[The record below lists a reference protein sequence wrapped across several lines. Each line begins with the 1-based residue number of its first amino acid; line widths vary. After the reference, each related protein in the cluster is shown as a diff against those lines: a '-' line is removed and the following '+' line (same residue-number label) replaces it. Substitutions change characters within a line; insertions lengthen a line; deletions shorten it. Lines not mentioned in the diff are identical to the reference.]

1 MPSPSPKAPTTT
13 SRADLALVLDVLQA
27 VAARPERWEQ
37 VIDALG
43 EPGAVPV
50 ATPPEPQPEPP
61 GVGVVMVAASG
72 QVCAWNPAGE
82 AVFQQRLR
90 AISAG
95 GATYFSPVNHEAL
108 DQARRRLEAGS
119 GGQVIVKFTAAA
131 DETPCFAYVMR
142 QDDLPEALGGGV
154 APCGEA
160 LPRLAIVFPAVDAS
174 DRLWANLR
182 RSFGLTAAETRLAA
196 RLKEGL
202 SLKEAAVTLGVSVN
216 TVRNQLRAVFDKV
229 GLTRQSDLVKAL
241 TDLGGLAGALS
252 ADEPIAAT
260 EGGAVRAAPPLRL
273 FSLSD
278 RRLAWR
284 EYGDPRGR
292 PALVVHQ
299 GLGCS
304 VLPRGTDSLAR
315 DLGLRLICPDRP
327 GAGRSDP
334 HPEFSFEA
342 VAADMAALCRS
353 LDLRDLRIV
362 GFMAG
367 APFALC
373 LAAELGAAV
382 SKVMLASARPSGL
395 MAETEADRQHRMVL
409 FRRRL
414 LRNSW
419 LADLMFALLRRQLGR
434 GQVERFVRTAA
445 SAPTDAAYLADHPGV
460 VGYICEYIAE
470 SLAVTSRGIADEV
483 KCAARNPVLDLAG
496 LTAPVS
502 VWHGA
507 DDPMASADQIVAW
520 MGGRVAETRVFPD
533 VGHFMPLRQWPEIL
547 GWLADQGRGSEY

>member
-1 MPSPSPKAPTTT
+1 MPKPTPEIPPARPAAA
-13 SRADLALVLDVLQA
+13 RADLALVLGALRA
-27 VAARPERWEQ
+27 VAARPSGWEQ

-43 EPGAVPV
+43 DPAGVPI
-50 ATPPEPQPEPP
+50 AEMAAPLLEPP
-61 GVGVVMVAASG
+61 GVGVVMVSAAG
-72 QVCAWNPAGE
+72 AVCAWNPAGE
-82 AVFQQRLR
+82 AVLLDRLG
-90 AISAG
+90 AITVGSALH
-95 GATYFSPVNHEAL
+95 FSPVNHEAL
-108 DQARRRLEAGS
+108 AQARQRLEAGV
-119 GGQVIVKFTAAA
+119 GPQVIVKFTTAA
-131 DETPCFAYVMR
+131 DEAPCFAYVT
-142 QDDLPEALGGGV
+142 PA
-154 APCGEA
+154 EA
-160 LPRLAIVFPAVDAS
+160 LPAPLQAGVLRIGDEVPRLAMVFPAVDAS

-182 RSFGLTAAETRLAA
+182 RSFGLTVAETRLAA
-196 RLKEGL
+196 KLKEGL
-202 SLKEAAVTLGVSVN
+202 SLKEAAAALGVSFH

-273 FSLSD
+273 FGLGD
-278 RRLAWR
+278 RRMAWR

-315 DLGLRLICPDRP
+315 DLGLRLICADRP
-327 GAGRSDP
+327 GAGRSEP

-353 LDLRDLRIV
+353 LELRDLRIV

-373 LAAELGAAV
+373 LAAELGEAV
-382 SKVMLASARPSGL
+382 SKVMLASARPSGQT
-395 MAETEADRQHRMVL
+395 AETEADRQHRMVL

-419 LADLMFALLRRQLGR
+419 LSDLMFALLRRQLSR

-445 SAPTDAAYLADHPGV
+445 SAPSDAAYLADHPGV

-470 SLAVTSRGIADEV
+470 SLALTSRGIADEV
-483 KCAARNPVLDLAG
+483 KCAARNSTLDLAG
-496 LTAPVS
+496 LTAPIS

-507 DDPMASADQIVAW
+507 DDPMATATQVVEW
-520 MGGRVAETRVFPD
+520 LGGRVAETRQFPD

-547 GWLADQGRGSEY
+547 GWLAE

>member
-1 MPSPSPKAPTTT
+1 MPSPLPKAPIATA
-13 SRADLALVLDVLQA
+13 RADLALVIDVLQA

-43 EPGAVPV
+43 EPGAAPV
-50 ATPPEPQPEPP
+50 AVSPPPEPEPP

-72 QVCAWNPAGE
+72 AVCAWNPAGE
-82 AVFQQRLR
+82 AVFLQRLG
-90 AISAG
+90 ALSAG
-95 GATYFSPVNHEAL
+95 GATFFSPVNHEAL
-108 DQARRRLEAGS
+108 DQARRRLAA

-131 DETPCFAYVMR
+131 DEAPCFAYVTGEA
-142 QDDLPEALGGGV
+142 DLPAGLRAGLSPAGPEPA
-154 APCGEA
+154 
-160 LPRLAIVFPAVDAS
+160 RLAIVFPAVEAS

-182 RSFGLTAAETRLAA
+182 RSFGLTPAETRLAA
-196 RLKEGL
+196 KLKEGL
-202 SLKEAAVTLGVSVN
+202 SLRDAAQALGVSVN

-241 TDLGGLAGALS
+241 TELSALAGALGEVS
-252 ADEPIAAT
+252 AEAISAT
-260 EGGAVRAAPPLRL
+260 EDGAVRTAPPLRFL
-273 FSLSD
+273 ELGD

-284 EYGDPRGR
+284 EYGDPTGR

-304 VLPRGTDSLAR
+304 VLPRGSDALAR
-315 DLGLRLICPDRP
+315 DLGVRLICPERP

-334 HPEFSFEA
+334 HPRFSFEA
-342 VAADMAALCRS
+342 VGADMAALCRTLGVS
-353 LDLRDLRIV
+353 DLRVV

-373 LAAELGAAV
+373 AAAELGGAV

-395 MAETEADRQHRMVL
+395 MTETEADRVHRMVL

-419 LADLMFALLRRQLGR
+419 LADAMFALLRRQLSPR
-434 GQVERFVRTAA
+434 QVERFVRTAA
-445 SAPTDAAYLADHPGV
+445 SAPSDAAYLADHPGV

-483 KCAARNPVLDLAG
+483 KCAARNPVLDLKG

-507 DDPMASADQIVAW
+507 DDPMANAEQIVAW
-520 MGGRVAETRVFPD
+520 LGGRVAETRVFPN

-547 GWLADQGRGSEY
+547 GWLAD

>member
-1 MPSPSPKAPTTT
+1 VPSPSPKAPITNPAA
-13 SRADLALVLDVLQA
+13 RADLALVLDVLQA

-43 EPGAVPV
+43 DPGAAPV
-50 ATPPEPQPEPP
+50 AVAPPPKPDPP
-61 GVGVVMVAASG
+61 GLGVVMVSASG
-72 QVCAWNPAGE
+72 GVCAWNLAGE

-108 DQARRRLEAGS
+108 DQARRRLDAGS
-119 GGQVIVKFTAAA
+119 GDQVIVKFTAAA

-142 QDDLPEALGGGV
+142 L
-154 APCGEA
+154 EA
-160 LPRLAIVFPAVDAS
+160 LPDTLRSGVVACADAAPRLAVVFPAVDAN

-196 RLKEGL
+196 RLKDGL
-202 SLKEAAVTLGVSVN
+202 SLKEAASALGVSVN

-229 GLTRQSDLVKAL
+229 GLARQSDLVKAL
-241 TDLGGLAGALS
+241 TELSGLAGALGE
-252 ADEPIAAT
+252 APAEPPITAT
-260 EGGAVRAAPPLRL
+260 EGGAVAAAPPLQFFEL
-273 FSLSD
+273 GD

-284 EYGDPRGR
+284 QYGDPAGR

-304 VLPRGTDSLAR
+304 VLPRGSDSLAR
-315 DLGLRLICPDRP
+315 DLGLRLICPERP

-334 HPEFSFEA
+334 HPDFSFEA
-342 VAADMAALCRS
+342 VGADMAALVRS
-353 LDLRDLRIV
+353 LGARDLRVV

-373 LAAELGAAV
+373 AAAQLGGDV
-382 SKVMLASARPSGL
+382 SRVMLASARPSGQ
-395 MAETEADRQHRMVL
+395 MTETEADRAHRMVL

-419 LADLMFALLRRQLGR
+419 LADLMFALLRRQLSPR
-434 GQVERFVRTAA
+434 QVERFVRTAA
-445 SAPTDAAYLADHPGV
+445 SAPSDAAYLADHPGV
-460 VGYICEYIAE
+460 VGYICEYIVE

-483 KCAARNPVLDLAG
+483 KCAARNPTLDLSG

-507 DDPMASADQIVAW
+507 DDPMASAEGIVAW
-520 MGGRVAETRVFPD
+520 MGGRVTETRVFPD

-547 GWLADQGRGSEY
+547 GWLAD